1 MSKIYGLLG
10 KKLSHSLSVP
20 IHNALGNMDYKLFEL
35 DESELEAFLRQPDL
49 GGVNVTIPYKQ
60 AVMPFLD
67 EISPEAKAIGA
78 VNTIVNRDGKLF
90 GYNTDKDGFMMMLK
104 CSGIEISG
112 KKVVIFGSG
121 GASKTAIYCSQM
133 LGARDIVV
141 LGSKDNTPENIAK
154 HSNAEVI
161 VNATPVGMKPN
172 YLKSALDINCFPNCE
187 GIIEM
192 IYNPLRTKLI
202 MDAQAKVINTIGG
215 LIMLTSQAKKAHEYF
230 FDTVVTDEFSKKC
243 AEDLWKKNENI
254 VLIGMPGSGKTT
266 VGKLLAEIS
275 GREYIEIDEEIVKAA
290 GKPIPE
296 IFKESGEEGFRRIE
310 SEITLEASTK
320 NGIII
325 ITGGGVVTRQENY
338 YPLHQNSRIYEIT
351 RDLDSLATDGRPLS
365 AGGIDALK
373 KMYEIRKPMYEAF
386 RDVAVPNQKN
396 ALDTAKAIWEEFCE
410 NTCY

>member
-10 KKLSHSLSVP
+10 RKLSHSLSVP

-35 DESELEAFLRQPDL
+35 DESELEAFLRQLDL

-60 AVMPFLD
+60 AVMSFLD
-67 EISPEAKAIGA
+67 EISPEARAIGA

-141 LGSKDNTPENIAK
+141 LGSKDNTPENVAK
-154 HSNAEVI
+154 HSDAEVI

-172 YLKSALDINCFPNCE
+172 YLKSALVLSDFPNCE
-187 GIIEM
+187 GVIEM

-202 MDAQAKVINTIGG
+202 MDAEAMGIKAIGG

-275 GREYIEIDEEIVKAA
+275 GREYVEIDEEIVKAA
-290 GKPIPE
+290 GRSIPE
-296 IFKESGEEGFRRIE
+296 IFKESGEEGFRKIE

-373 KMYEIRKPMYEAF
+373 VMYKTRKPMYEAF
-386 RDVAVPNQKN
+386 RDVTIENGN
-396 ALDTAKAIWEEFCE
+396 DALDTAKAIWEEFCE